1 MLTAM
6 LKVMF
11 FTLFIFSS
19 MLTYAEDVT
28 LLAIPLGDG
37 TTFDYKVDTKKECS
51 FEGVTDIFYPSFEQA
66 QKRNFILDKLSF
78 FQKKL
83 NLEIDK
89 REITNERITF
99 SLKGS
104 RNIYYEFFYKKDSEA
119 APECKLIKVLH
130 FNDKS
135 YNLEHIVVDYTTVLK
150 SPVMEKVTIK
160 NGKAKDQD
168 LYLYPWQLRGQMS
181 AYELN
186 IGPAINIHTNIRL
199 NNLDKYEKNN
209 PIVEPIPAFFFRYGP
224 LFINKNGLGSLLY
237 NSGDFSILGMGLI
250 EGEPYR
256 ALGLYAREEGVFLGS
271 IIKYDFAELTYYN
284 DFLKNKGY
292 NLKLNFAPEYFYRL
306 SWKFT
311 PQFFIQFWNKS
322 YVEYYFGVKPEEA
335 SSNFKFYQGHSTFNY
350 GGMLEINHFV
360 KQWTFAISTGVKVY
374 GKEVYSSPTVTRQKE
389 IRFIGTVMYKV
400 F

>member
-104 RNIYYEFFYKKDSEA
+104 
-119 APECKLIKVLH
+119 
-130 FNDKS
+130 
-135 YNLEHIVVDYTTVLK
+135 
-150 SPVMEKVTIK
+150 
-160 NGKAKDQD
+160 
-168 LYLYPWQLRGQMS
+168 
-181 AYELN
+181 
-186 IGPAINIHTNIRL
+186 
-199 NNLDKYEKNN
+199 
-209 PIVEPIPAFFFRYGP
+209 
-224 LFINKNGLGSLLY
+224 
-237 NSGDFSILGMGLI
+237 
-250 EGEPYR
+250 
-256 ALGLYAREEGVFLGS
+256 
-271 IIKYDFAELTYYN
+271 
-284 DFLKNKGY
+284 
-292 NLKLNFAPEYFYRL
+292 
-306 SWKFT
+306 
-311 PQFFIQFWNKS
+311 
-322 YVEYYFGVKPEEA
+322 
-335 SSNFKFYQGHSTFNY
+335 
-350 GGMLEINHFV
+350 
-360 KQWTFAISTGVKVY
+360 
-374 GKEVYSSPTVTRQKE
+374 
-389 IRFIGTVMYKV
+389 
-400 F
+400 